1 MNNCRNIIAP
11 VLSNSVVNSF
21 CCRNCSVNKK
31 KLCVSFITIILITS
45 IKNGSQ
51 LPLEFIVRLLE
62 QLLRLS
68 HALQISYH
76 SSIHNSIYYHAY
88 NEPILNL
95 TVMVSS
101 TRESSNNQSAHTFII
116 TRAVVL
122 TQIKPTIVLQ
132 YEMGLSLKTTEG
144 KMPVSGI

>member
-1 MNNCRNIIAP
+1 M
-11 VLSNSVVNSF
+11 
-21 CCRNCSVNKK
+21 
-31 KLCVSFITIILITS
+31 SFIKIILITS

-76 SSIHNSIYYHAY
+76 SSIHNSIYNHAY

-95 TVMVSS
+95 TVMITARKVIIAILEQSERAHLYNHQSS
-101 TRESSNNQSAHTFII
+101 CTNTN
-116 TRAVVL
+116 
-122 TQIKPTIVLQ
+122 
-132 YEMGLSLKTTEG
+132 
-144 KMPVSGI
+144 